1 MSDHPKLIGKSHV
14 VGLLALVLLPLAATA
29 QTRIPSL
36 DQQDH
41 RGDVGRYAYQKAVE
55 RFDGI
60 DADKDGKLSREEV
73 SARSTY
79 ISNNFERM
87 DADRDGFLSWE
98 EFVGHD
104 RWKKE

>member
-1 MSDHPKLIGKSHV
+1 MTDRPTR
-14 VGLLALVLLPLAATA
+14 LPLRLAGGLCACAMLAAGAVA

-36 DQQDH
+36 EQQDH
-41 RGDVGRYAYQKAVE
+41 RGEVGRYAHRKAVE

-60 DADKDGKLSREEV
+60 DADKDGKLSRAEV
-73 SARSTY
+73 AARSSY
-79 ISNNFERM
+79 MSDNFERM
-87 DADRDGFLSWE
+87 DADRDGYLNWQ

>member
-1 MSDHPKLIGKSHV
+1 MSMRRSRLQQCVAG
-14 VGLLALVLLPLAATA
+14 GLFALALLPAGALA

-73 SARSTY
+73 VAKSTY
-79 ISNNFERM
+79 MGNNFERM
-87 DADRDGFLSWE
+87 DADRDNFLSWE

>member
-1 MSDHPKLIGKSHV
+1 MSDHPKLIGKSYF

>member
-1 MSDHPKLIGKSHV
+1 MSDHPKLIGKRHV

-41 RGDVGRYAYQKAVE
+41 RGDVGRYAHQKAVE

-60 DADKDGKLSREEV
+60 DGDKDGKLSREEV

-79 ISNNFERM
+79 IANNFERM